1 MQHDSK
7 KIIITSAL
15 PYSEAIPHLGNFV
28 GSILPADVFHR
39 YEELAGRD
47 SIFICGSDQHGTP
60 IEIRALKEGVSAEH
74 LADSVHERMKKV
86 FESFECSFTHYGK
99 TNSESNKKAVYE
111 IFEALDRN
119 GYIKEVESVMPY
131 CNIDKRFL
139 TDRYIE
145 GKCPYCGFEGAR
157 GDQCDNCGRLLSP
170 QDLIDPYCG
179 LCHNKDIEFKKTVN
193 LAIELDKLQP
203 EILDFVKMRMGTWS
217 RNAANKTV
225 SYLEQGLES
234 REITREMKWGFQV
247 PKKGFEDKVF
257 YVWFD
262 AVIGYVGIS
271 IEWSEKWADYWKSP
285 DTELIQ
291 FMGKDNIEFHT
302 MMWPGILIGSG
313 LGFVLP
319 HTIYA
324 YEYLTAKGL
333 KFSKSRGVGLN
344 MENALEI
351 AGPDYWRF
359 ALMYLAPESSDN
371 DFTIALFVEVVNKIM
386 NDKIGN
392 YVHRVLTLLKNSG
405 LKASELVEDEK
416 SMDKVAVLTRKYAED
431 FEALKMREAL
441 RELVAI
447 ADIGN
452 EMISSSKPWELIGKD
467 GVKQGSEG
475 RAKELLGGM
484 VSIVRMMGVLM
495 WPFAPDASSKILKR
509 FGISEPRL
517 SDLEKPLKE
526 LNLEGLEPVFSKLS
540 DKQLKELERFEE
552 DS

>member
-1 MQHDSK
+1 MQHNTK
-7 KIIITSAL
+7 KMIITSAL

-39 YEELAGRD
+39 YAELAGYD

-74 LADSVHERMKKV
+74 LSDSVHERMKKV
-86 FESFECSFTHYGK
+86 FGSFGCSFTHYGK

-170 QDLIDPYCG
+170 QELVEPYCG
-179 LCHNKDIEFKKTVN
+179 LCHNKDIEFRKTVN

-203 EILDFVKMRMGTWS
+203 EILDFVRMRMGTWS

-225 SYLEQGLES
+225 SYLEQGLEA
-234 REITREMKWGFQV
+234 REITREMKWGFPV

-262 AVIGYVGIS
+262 AVIGYIGIS
-271 IEWSEKWADYWKSP
+271 MEWSEKWKDYWKGP

-333 KFSKSRGVGLN
+333 KFSKSRRVGLN

-405 LKASELVEDEK
+405 LKASELTEK
-416 SMDKVAVLTRKYAED
+416 AKNMEGVDMLTRKYAED

-441 RELVAI
+441 KDLVAI
-447 ADIGN
+447 ADAGN
-452 EMISSSKPWELIGKD
+452 EMISSSKPWELIGKE
-467 GVKQGSEG
+467 GVKQGSEAT
-475 RAKELLGGM
+475 AKELLGSM
-484 VSIVRMMGVLM
+484 VSIVKRIGVLM
-495 WPFAPDASSKILKR
+495 WPFAPGASAKILNR
-509 FGISEPRL
+509 FGISDPRL

-526 LNLEGLEPVFSKLS
+526 LNLEALEPVFSKLS

>member
-359 ALMYLAPESSDN
+359 VLMYLAPESSDN

-405 LKASELVEDEK
+405 LKGSELAEDEK
-416 SMDKVAVLTRKYAED
+416 NRDKVAMLTSKYVED

-441 RELVAI
+441 KELVAI
-447 ADIGN
+447 ADVGN

-484 VSIVRMMGVLM
+484 VSIVRRMGVLM

-517 SDLEKPLKE
+517 SDLNKPLKE

>member
-1 MQHDSK
+1 MQHNTK

-225 SYLEQGLES
+225 SYLEQGLEP
-234 REITREMKWGFQV
+234 REITREMKWGFPV
-247 PKKGFEDKVF
+247 PRKGFEDKVF

-262 AVIGYVGIS
+262 AVIGYIGIS
-271 IEWSEKWADYWKSP
+271 MEWSEKWKDYWKGP

-484 VSIVRMMGVLM
+484 VSIVRRIGVLM

>member
-1 MQHDSK
+1 MQHNTK

-225 SYLEQGLES
+225 SYLEQGLEP
-234 REITREMKWGFQV
+234 REITREMKWGFPV
-247 PKKGFEDKVF
+247 PRKGFEDKVF

-262 AVIGYVGIS
+262 AVIGYIGIS
-271 IEWSEKWADYWKSP
+271 MEWSEKWKDYWKGP

-484 VSIVRMMGVLM
+484 VSIVRMIGVLM

>member
-1 MQHDSK
+1 MQHNTK

-60 IEIRALKEGVSAEH
+60 IEIRALKEGFSAEH

-99 TNSESNKKAVYE
+99 TNSDSNKKAVYE

-119 GYIKEVESVMPY
+119 GYIKEAESVMPY

-225 SYLEQGLES
+225 SYLEQGLEP
-234 REITREMKWGFQV
+234 REITREMKWGFPV

-262 AVIGYVGIS
+262 AVIGYIGIS
-271 IEWSEKWADYWKSP
+271 MEWSEKWKDYWKSP

-333 KFSKSRGVGLN
+333 KFSKSRGIGLN

-416 SMDKVAVLTRKYAED
+416 SMDKVAMLTSKYAED

-441 RELVAI
+441 KDLVAI

-467 GVKQGSEG
+467 GVKQGSEAK
-475 RAKELLGGM
+475 AKELLGGM
-484 VSIVRMMGVLM
+484 VSIVRRIGILM
-495 WPFAPDASSKILKR
+495 WPFAPEASSKILNR
-509 FGISEPRL
+509 FGISEPKL
-517 SDLEKPLKE
+517 SGLEKPLKE

>member
-1 MQHDSK
+1 MQHNTK

-99 TNSESNKKAVYE
+99 TNSDSNKKAVYE

-119 GYIKEVESVMPY
+119 GYIKEAESVMPY

-203 EILDFVKMRMGTWS
+203 EILDFVKMKMGTWS

-225 SYLEQGLES
+225 SYLEQGLEP
-234 REITREMKWGFQV
+234 REITREMKWGFPV

-262 AVIGYVGIS
+262 AVIGYIGIS
-271 IEWSEKWADYWKSP
+271 MEWSEKWKDYWKSP

-333 KFSKSRGVGLN
+333 KFSKSRGIGLN

-405 LKASELVEDEK
+405 LKASELAEDEK
-416 SMDKVAVLTRKYAED
+416 SMDKVAMLTSKYAED

-441 RELVAI
+441 KDLVAI

-467 GVKQGSEG
+467 GVKQGSEAK
-475 RAKELLGGM
+475 AKELLGGM
-484 VSIVRMMGVLM
+484 VSIVRRIGILM
-495 WPFAPDASSKILKR
+495 WPFAPEASSKILNR
-509 FGISEPRL
+509 FGISEPKL
-517 SDLEKPLKE
+517 SGLEKPLKE

>member
-1 MQHDSK
+1 MQHNTK

-60 IEIRALKEGVSAEH
+60 IEIRALKEGFSAEH

-99 TNSESNKKAVYE
+99 TNSDSNKKAVYE

-119 GYIKEVESVMPY
+119 GYIKEAESVMPY

-203 EILDFVKMRMGTWS
+203 EILNFVKMRMGTWS

-225 SYLEQGLES
+225 SYLEQGLEP
-234 REITREMKWGFQV
+234 REITREMKWGFPV

-262 AVIGYVGIS
+262 AVIGYIGIS
-271 IEWSEKWADYWKSP
+271 MEWSEKWKDYWKSP

-333 KFSKSRGVGLN
+333 KFSKSRGIGLN

-416 SMDKVAVLTRKYAED
+416 SMDKVAMLTSKYAED

-441 RELVAI
+441 KDLVAI

-467 GVKQGSEG
+467 GVKQGSEAK
-475 RAKELLGGM
+475 AKELLGGM
-484 VSIVRMMGVLM
+484 VSIVRRIGILM
-495 WPFAPDASSKILKR
+495 WPFAPEASSKILNR
-509 FGISEPRL
+509 FGISEPKL
-517 SDLEKPLKE
+517 SGLEKPLKE

>member
-1 MQHDSK
+1 MQHNTK

-111 IFEALDRN
+111 IFQALDKN

-145 GKCPYCGFEGAR
+145 GKCPYCGFDGAR

-170 QDLIDPYCG
+170 QDLVDPYCG

-225 SYLEQGLES
+225 SYLEQGLEP
-234 REITREMKWGFQV
+234 REITREMKWGFPV
-247 PKKGFEDKVF
+247 PRKGFEDKVF

-262 AVIGYVGIS
+262 AVIGYIGIS
-271 IEWSEKWADYWKSP
+271 MEWSEKWKDYWKGP

-441 RELVAI
+441 KELVAI
-447 ADIGN
+447 ADVGN

-495 WPFAPDASSKILKR
+495 WPFATDASSKILKR

>member
-1 MQHDSK
+1 MQHNTK

-225 SYLEQGLES
+225 SYLEQGLEP
-234 REITREMKWGFQV
+234 REITREMKWGFPV
-247 PKKGFEDKVF
+247 PRKGFEDKVF

-262 AVIGYVGIS
+262 AVIGYIGIS
-271 IEWSEKWADYWKSP
+271 MEWSEKWKDYWKGP

>member
-1 MQHDSK
+1 MQQNTK
-7 KIIITSAL
+7 KTIITSAL
-15 PYSEAIPHLGNFV
+15 PYSEAMPHLGNFV

-111 IFEALDRN
+111 IFEALDKN

-203 EILDFVKMRMGTWS
+203 EILDFVKMRMGAWS

-225 SYLEQGLES
+225 SYLEQGLEP
-234 REITREMKWGFQV
+234 REITREMKWGFPV
-247 PKKGFEDKVF
+247 PRKGFEDKVF

-262 AVIGYVGIS
+262 AVIGYIGIS
-271 IEWSEKWADYWKSP
+271 MEWSEKWKDYWKGP

-351 AGPDYWRF
+351 TGPDYWRF

-416 SMDKVAVLTRKYAED
+416 STDKVAMLTRKYAED

-447 ADIGN
+447 ADVGN
-452 EMISSSKPWELIGKD
+452 ETISSSRPWELIGKD
-467 GVKQGSEG
+467 GVKLGGED
-475 RAKELLGGM
+475 RAKEFLGGM
-484 VSIVRMMGVLM
+484 VSIVRRMGVLM

-540 DKQLKELERFEE
+540 DKQLKDLERFEE

>member
-1 MQHDSK
+1 MQHNTK

-225 SYLEQGLES
+225 SYLEQGLEP
-234 REITREMKWGFQV
+234 REITREMKWGFPV
-247 PKKGFEDKVF
+247 PRKGFEDKVF

-262 AVIGYVGIS
+262 AVIGYIGIS
-271 IEWSEKWADYWKSP
+271 MEWSEKWKDYWKGP

-405 LKASELVEDEK
+405 LKASELAEDEK
-416 SMDKVAVLTRKYAED
+416 SMDKVAMLTSKYAED

-441 RELVAI
+441 KYLVTI

-467 GVKQGSEG
+467 GVKQGSEAK
-475 RAKELLGGM
+475 AKELLGGM
-484 VSIVRMMGVLM
+484 VSIVRRIGILM
-495 WPFAPDASSKILKR
+495 WPFAPEASSKILNR
-509 FGISEPRL
+509 FGISEPKL
-517 SDLEKPLKE
+517 SGLEKPLKE

>member
-1 MQHDSK
+1 MQHNTK

-193 LAIELDKLQP
+193 LSVRNLLSMLQYGITDSTSFMYP
-203 EILDFVKMRMGTWS
+203 FLS
-217 RNAANKTV
+217 RA
-225 SYLEQGLES
+225 
-234 REITREMKWGFQV
+234 
-247 PKKGFEDKVF
+247 
-257 YVWFD
+257 
-262 AVIGYVGIS
+262 
-271 IEWSEKWADYWKSP
+271 
-285 DTELIQ
+285 
-291 FMGKDNIEFHT
+291 
-302 MMWPGILIGSG
+302 
-313 LGFVLP
+313 
-319 HTIYA
+319 
-324 YEYLTAKGL
+324 
-333 KFSKSRGVGLN
+333 
-344 MENALEI
+344 
-351 AGPDYWRF
+351 
-359 ALMYLAPESSDN
+359 
-371 DFTIALFVEVVNKIM
+371 
-386 NDKIGN
+386 
-392 YVHRVLTLLKNSG
+392 
-405 LKASELVEDEK
+405 
-416 SMDKVAVLTRKYAED
+416 
-431 FEALKMREAL
+431 
-441 RELVAI
+441 
-447 ADIGN
+447 
-452 EMISSSKPWELIGKD
+452 
-467 GVKQGSEG
+467 
-475 RAKELLGGM
+475 
-484 VSIVRMMGVLM
+484 
-495 WPFAPDASSKILKR
+495 
-509 FGISEPRL
+509 
-517 SDLEKPLKE
+517 
-526 LNLEGLEPVFSKLS
+526 
-540 DKQLKELERFEE
+540 
-552 DS
+552 

>member
-1 MQHDSK
+1 MQQNTK
-7 KIIITSAL
+7 KTIITSAL
-15 PYSEAIPHLGNFV
+15 PYSEAMPHLGNFV

-86 FESFECSFTHYGK
+86 FESFECGFTHYGK

-111 IFEALDRN
+111 IFEALDKN

-203 EILDFVKMRMGTWS
+203 EILDFVKMRMGAWS

-225 SYLEQGLES
+225 SYLEQGLEP
-234 REITREMKWGFQV
+234 REITREMKWGFPV
-247 PKKGFEDKVF
+247 PRKGFEDKVF

-262 AVIGYVGIS
+262 AVIGYIGIS
-271 IEWSEKWADYWKSP
+271 MEWSEKWKDYWKGP

-351 AGPDYWRF
+351 TGPDYWRF

-416 SMDKVAVLTRKYAED
+416 STDKVAMLTRKYAED

-447 ADIGN
+447 ADVGN
-452 EMISSSKPWELIGKD
+452 ETISSSRPWELIGKD
-467 GVKQGSEG
+467 GVKLGGED
-475 RAKELLGGM
+475 RAKEFLGGM
-484 VSIVRMMGVLM
+484 VSIVRRMGVLM

-517 SDLEKPLKE
+517 SDLKKPLKE

-540 DKQLKELERFEE
+540 DKQLKDLERFEE

>member
-1 MQHDSK
+1 MQHNTK

-99 TNSESNKKAVYE
+99 TNSDSNKKAVYE

-119 GYIKEVESVMPY
+119 GYIKEAESVMPY

-225 SYLEQGLES
+225 SYLEQGLEP
-234 REITREMKWGFQV
+234 REITREMKWGFPV

-262 AVIGYVGIS
+262 AVIGYIGIS
-271 IEWSEKWADYWKSP
+271 MEWSEKWKDYWKSP

-333 KFSKSRGVGLN
+333 KFSKSRGIGLN

-405 LKASELVEDEK
+405 LKASELAEDEK
-416 SMDKVAVLTRKYAED
+416 SMDKVAMLTSKYAED

-441 RELVAI
+441 KDLVAI

-467 GVKQGSEG
+467 GVKQGSEAK
-475 RAKELLGGM
+475 AKELLGGM
-484 VSIVRMMGVLM
+484 VSIVRRIGILM
-495 WPFAPDASSKILKR
+495 WPFAPEASSKILNR
-509 FGISEPRL
+509 FGISEPKL
-517 SDLEKPLKE
+517 SGLEKPLKE

>member
-1 MQHDSK
+1 MQHNTK

-60 IEIRALKEGVSAEH
+60 IEIRALKEGFSAEH

-99 TNSESNKKAVYE
+99 TNSDSNKKAVYE

-119 GYIKEVESVMPY
+119 GYIKEAESVMPY

-203 EILDFVKMRMGTWS
+203 EILNFVKMRMGTWS

-225 SYLEQGLES
+225 SYLEQGLEP
-234 REITREMKWGFQV
+234 REITREMKWGFPV

-262 AVIGYVGIS
+262 AVIGYIGIS
-271 IEWSEKWADYWKSP
+271 MEWSEKWKDYWKGP

>member
-225 SYLEQGLES
+225 SYLEQGLEP
-234 REITREMKWGFQV
+234 REITREMKWGFPV
-247 PKKGFEDKVF
+247 PRKGFEDKVF

-262 AVIGYVGIS
+262 AVIGYIGIS
-271 IEWSEKWADYWKSP
+271 MEWSEKWKDYWKGP

-333 KFSKSRGVGLN
+333 KFSKSRGIGLN

-484 VSIVRMMGVLM
+484 VSIVRRIGVLM

>member
-1 MQHDSK
+1 MQHDTK
-7 KIIITSAL
+7 RIIITSAL

-225 SYLEQGLES
+225 SYLEQGLEP
-234 REITREMKWGFQV
+234 REITREMKWGFPV
-247 PKKGFEDKVF
+247 PRKGFEDKVF

-262 AVIGYVGIS
+262 AVIGYIGIS
-271 IEWSEKWADYWKSP
+271 MEWSEKWKDYWKGP

-386 NDKIGN
+386 NGKIGN

-484 VSIVRMMGVLM
+484 VSIVRRMGVLM

-526 LNLEGLEPVFSKLS
+526 LNLEGLGPVFSKLS

>member
-1 MQHDSK
+1 MQQNTK
-7 KIIITSAL
+7 KTIITSAL
-15 PYSEAIPHLGNFV
+15 PYSEAMPHLGNFV

-111 IFEALDRN
+111 IFEALDKN

-203 EILDFVKMRMGTWS
+203 EILDFVKMRMGAWS

-225 SYLEQGLES
+225 SYLEQGLEP
-234 REITREMKWGFQV
+234 REITREMKWGFPV
-247 PKKGFEDKVF
+247 PRKGFEDKVF

-262 AVIGYVGIS
+262 AVIGYIGIS
-271 IEWSEKWADYWKSP
+271 MEWSEKWKDYWKGP

-351 AGPDYWRF
+351 TGPDYWRF

-416 SMDKVAVLTRKYAED
+416 STDKVAMLTRKYAED

-447 ADIGN
+447 ADVGN
-452 EMISSSKPWELIGKD
+452 ETISSSRPWELIGKD
-467 GVKQGSEG
+467 GVKLGGED
-475 RAKELLGGM
+475 RAKEFLGGM
-484 VSIVRMMGVLM
+484 VSIVRRMGVLM

-517 SDLEKPLKE
+517 SDLKKPLKE

-540 DKQLKELERFEE
+540 DKQLKDLERFEE

>member
-1 MQHDSK
+1 MQHDTK
-7 KIIITSAL
+7 KMIITAAL

-39 YEELAGRD
+39 YAELIGRD

-60 IEIRALKEGVSAEH
+60 IEIRALKEGVSSES
-74 LADSVHERMKKV
+74 LADSVHERIKKV
-86 FESFECSFTHYGK
+86 FENFECSFTHYGK

-111 IFEALDRN
+111 IFGALDRN

-170 QDLIDPYCG
+170 QELIDPYCG
-179 LCHNKDIEFKKTVN
+179 LCHNNDIEFRKTVN

-203 EILDFVKMRMGTWS
+203 EILDFVKARVGTWS
-217 RNAANKTV
+217 RNAANKTM
-225 SYLEQGLES
+225 SYLEQGLEP

-262 AVIGYVGIS
+262 AVIGYIGIS
-271 IEWSEKWADYWKSP
+271 MEWSEKWKEYWKGP
-285 DTELIQ
+285 ETELIQ

-302 MMWPGILIGSG
+302 MMWPGILIGSN

-392 YVHRVLTLLKNSG
+392 YVHRVLTLLKNSR
-405 LKASELVEDEK
+405 LKASDLVEGGKEMEK
-416 SMDKVAVLTRKYAED
+416 VIALTEEYAKD
-431 FEALKMREAL
+431 FDALKMREAL
-441 RELVAI
+441 KDLVAI
-447 ADIGN
+447 ADFGN
-452 EMISSSKPWELIGKD
+452 EMISNSKPWELIGKEGIKHD
-467 GVKQGSEG
+467 SEG
-475 RAKELLGGM
+475 RAKELLGNM
-484 VSIVRMMGVLM
+484 VSIVRRIGVLM
-495 WPFAPDASSKILKR
+495 WPFAPDASAKILRR
-509 FGISEPRL
+509 FGISNPKL
-517 SDLEKPLKE
+517 SDLEKPLKSLE
-526 LNLEGLEPVFSKLS
+526 LEKLEPVFAKLS

>member
-1 MQHDSK
+1 MVDTEK
-7 KIIITSAL
+7 RVIITAAL

-28 GSILPADVFHR
+28 GSILPADVF
-39 YEELAGRD
+39 YKYSKLAGYD

-60 IEIRALKEGVSAEH
+60 IEIRALKEGVEPKEF
-74 LADSVHERMKKV
+74 ADKVHKEIKHILER
-86 FESFECSFTHYGK
+86 FGCSFTYYGK
-99 TNSESNKKAVYE
+99 TDSDSNKRAVYE
-111 IFEALDRN
+111 IFNALYKN
-119 GYIKEVESVMPY
+119 GFINKVDSVMPY

-145 GKCPYCGFEGAR
+145 GVCPYCGFEGAR
-157 GDQCDNCGRLLSP
+157 GDQCDNCGHLLNPSE
-170 QDLIDPYCG
+170 LIRPYCG
-179 LCHNKDIEFKKTVN
+179 LCHNNEIEFKKTTN
-193 LAIELDKLQP
+193 LAIALDKLQP
-203 EILDFVKMRMGTWS
+203 EILEFVKGRMGSWS
-217 RNAANKTV
+217 KNAANKTI
-225 SYLEQGLES
+225 SYLEQGLEA
-234 REITREMKWGFQV
+234 REITRDMKWGFEV
-247 PKKGFEDKVF
+247 PLEGYKDKVF

-262 AVIGYVGIS
+262 AVIGYIGIS
-271 IEWSEKWADYWKSP
+271 MDWSDQWEQYWKGK
-285 DTELIQ
+285 DTKLIQ

-302 MMWPGILIGSG
+302 MMWPGILIGSD
-313 LGFVLP
+313 LGYVLP

-344 MENALEI
+344 MGNALEI
-351 AGPDYWRF
+351 AGSDYWRF
-359 ALMYLAPESSDN
+359 ALMYLAPESSDT
-371 DFTIALFVEVVNKIM
+371 DFTIALFVDIVNKIM
-386 NDKIGN
+386 NGKIGN

-484 VSIVRMMGVLM
+484 VSIVRRMGVLM

-526 LNLEGLEPVFSKLS
+526 LNLEGLGPVFSKLS

>member
-1 MQHDSK
+1 MQHNTK

-225 SYLEQGLES
+225 SYLEQGLEP
-234 REITREMKWGFQV
+234 REITREMKWGFPV
-247 PKKGFEDKVF
+247 PRKGFEDKVF

-262 AVIGYVGIS
+262 AVIGYIGIS
-271 IEWSEKWADYWKSP
+271 MEWSEKWKDYWKGP

-484 VSIVRMMGVLM
+484 VSIVRRIGVLM

-526 LNLEGLEPVFSKLS
+526 LNLEGLEPVFAKLS

>member
-1 MQHDSK
+1 MQQNTK
-7 KIIITSAL
+7 KTIITSAL
-15 PYSEAIPHLGNFV
+15 PYSEAMPHLGNFV

-111 IFEALDRN
+111 IFEALDKN

-203 EILDFVKMRMGTWS
+203 EILDFVKMRMGAWS

-225 SYLEQGLES
+225 SYLEQGLEP
-234 REITREMKWGFQV
+234 REITREMKWGFPV
-247 PKKGFEDKVF
+247 PRKGFEDKVF

-262 AVIGYVGIS
+262 AVIGYIGIS
-271 IEWSEKWADYWKSP
+271 MEWSEKWKDYWKGP

-416 SMDKVAVLTRKYAED
+416 STDKVAMLTRKYAED

-447 ADIGN
+447 ADVGN
-452 EMISSSKPWELIGKD
+452 ETISSSRPWELIGKD
-467 GVKQGSEG
+467 GVKQGSED

-484 VSIVRMMGVLM
+484 VSIVRRMGVLM

-517 SDLEKPLKE
+517 SDLKKPLKE

-540 DKQLKELERFEE
+540 DKQLKDLERFEE

>member
-1 MQHDSK
+1 MQHDTK
-7 KIIITSAL
+7 RIIITSAL

-99 TNSESNKKAVYE
+99 TNSESNKRAVYE

-225 SYLEQGLES
+225 SYLEQGLEP
-234 REITREMKWGFQV
+234 REITREMKWGFPV
-247 PKKGFEDKVF
+247 PRKGFEDKVF

-262 AVIGYVGIS
+262 AVIGYIGIS
-271 IEWSEKWADYWKSP
+271 MEWSEKWKDYWKGP

-484 VSIVRMMGVLM
+484 VSIVRRMGVLM

-526 LNLEGLEPVFSKLS
+526 LNLEGLGPVFSKLS

>member
-1 MQHDSK
+1 MQHDTK
-7 KIIITSAL
+7 RIIITSAL

-225 SYLEQGLES
+225 SYLEQGLEP
-234 REITREMKWGFQV
+234 REITREMKWGFPV
-247 PKKGFEDKVF
+247 PRKGFEDKVF

-262 AVIGYVGIS
+262 AVIGYIGIS
-271 IEWSEKWADYWKSP
+271 MEWSEKWKDYWKGP

-484 VSIVRMMGVLM
+484 VSIVRRMGVLM

-526 LNLEGLEPVFSKLS
+526 LNLEGLGPVFSKLS

>member
-1 MQHDSK
+1 MQHNTK

-99 TNSESNKKAVYE
+99 TNSDSNKKAVYE

-119 GYIKEVESVMPY
+119 GYIKEAESVMPY

-225 SYLEQGLES
+225 SYLEQGLEP
-234 REITREMKWGFQV
+234 REITREMKWGFPV

-262 AVIGYVGIS
+262 AVIGYIGIS
-271 IEWSEKWADYWKSP
+271 MEWSEKWKDYWKSP

-333 KFSKSRGVGLN
+333 KFSKSRGIGLN

>member
-1 MQHDSK
+1 MQHNTK
-7 KIIITSAL
+7 KMIITSAL

-39 YEELAGRD
+39 YAELAGYD

-74 LADSVHERMKKV
+74 LSDSVHERMKKV

-99 TNSESNKKAVYE
+99 TNSESNKRAVYE

-145 GKCPYCGFEGAR
+145 GKCPYCGFEVAR

-170 QDLIDPYCG
+170 QELIDPYCG
-179 LCHNKDIEFKKTVN
+179 LCHNKDIEFRKTVN

-203 EILDFVKMRMGTWS
+203 EILDFVRMRMGTWS

-234 REITREMKWGFQV
+234 REITREMKWGFPV

-262 AVIGYVGIS
+262 AVIGYIGIS
-271 IEWSEKWADYWKSP
+271 MEWSEKWKDYWKGH

-405 LKASELVEDEK
+405 LKASELTEK
-416 SMDKVAVLTRKYAED
+416 AKNMEGVDMLTRKYAED
-431 FEALKMREAL
+431 FEALRMREAL
-441 RELVAI
+441 KDLVAI

-452 EMISSSKPWELIGKD
+452 EMISNSKPWELIGKE
-467 GVKQGSEG
+467 GVKQGGE
-475 RAKELLGGM
+475 AKARELLGFM
-484 VSIVRMMGVLM
+484 VSIVRRIGVLM
-495 WPFAPDASSKILKR
+495 WPFAPEASSKILKR
-509 FGISEPRL
+509 FGMTEPRL

-526 LNLEGLEPVFSKLS
+526 LSLEALEPVFAKLS

>member
-1 MQHDSK
+1 MQHNTK

-60 IEIRALKEGVSAEH
+60 IEIRALKEGFSAEH

-99 TNSESNKKAVYE
+99 TNSDSNKKAVYE

-119 GYIKEVESVMPY
+119 GYIKEAESVMPY

-203 EILDFVKMRMGTWS
+203 EILNFVKMRMGTWS

-225 SYLEQGLES
+225 SYLEQGLEP
-234 REITREMKWGFQV
+234 REITREMKWGFPV

-262 AVIGYVGIS
+262 AVIGYIGIS
-271 IEWSEKWADYWKSP
+271 MEWSEKWKDYWKSP

-291 FMGKDNIEFHT
+291 FIGKDNIEFHT

-333 KFSKSRGVGLN
+333 KFSKSRGIGLN

-416 SMDKVAVLTRKYAED
+416 SMDKVAMLTSKYAED

-441 RELVAI
+441 KDLVAI

-452 EMISSSKPWELIGKD
+452 EMISSSKPLELIGKD
-467 GVKQGSEG
+467 GVKQGSEAK
-475 RAKELLGGM
+475 AKELLGGM
-484 VSIVRMMGVLM
+484 VSIVRRIGILM
-495 WPFAPDASSKILKR
+495 WPFAPEASSKILNR
-509 FGISEPRL
+509 FGISEPKL
-517 SDLEKPLKE
+517 SGLEKPLKE

>member
-1 MQHDSK
+1 MQHNTK
-7 KIIITSAL
+7 KMIITSAL

-39 YEELAGRD
+39 YAELAGYD

-74 LADSVHERMKKV
+74 LSDSVHERMQNV
-86 FESFECSFTHYGK
+86 FGSFGCSFTHYGK

-170 QDLIDPYCG
+170 QELVEPYCG
-179 LCHNKDIEFKKTVN
+179 LCHNKDIEFRKTVN

-203 EILDFVKMRMGTWS
+203 EILDFVRMRMGTWS

-225 SYLEQGLES
+225 SYLEQGLEA
-234 REITREMKWGFQV
+234 REITREMKWGFPV

-262 AVIGYVGIS
+262 AVIGYIGIS
-271 IEWSEKWADYWKSP
+271 MEWSEKWKDYWKGP

-333 KFSKSRGVGLN
+333 KFSKSRRVGLN

-405 LKASELVEDEK
+405 LKASELTEK
-416 SMDKVAVLTRKYAED
+416 AKNMEGVDMLTRKYAED

-441 RELVAI
+441 KDLVAI
-447 ADIGN
+447 ADAGN
-452 EMISSSKPWELIGKD
+452 EMISSSKPWELIGKE
-467 GVKQGSEG
+467 GVKQGSEAT
-475 RAKELLGGM
+475 AKELLGSM
-484 VSIVRMMGVLM
+484 VSIVKRIGVLM
-495 WPFAPDASSKILKR
+495 WPFAPGASAKILNR
-509 FGISEPRL
+509 FGISDPRL

-526 LNLEGLEPVFSKLS
+526 LNLEALEPVFSKLS

>member
-1 MQHDSK
+1 MQHNTK

-111 IFEALDRN
+111 IFQALDKN

-145 GKCPYCGFEGAR
+145 GKCPYCGFDGAR

-225 SYLEQGLES
+225 SYLEQGLEP
-234 REITREMKWGFQV
+234 REITREMKWGFPV
-247 PKKGFEDKVF
+247 PRKGFEDKVF

-262 AVIGYVGIS
+262 AVIGYIGIS
-271 IEWSEKWADYWKSP
+271 MEWSEKWKDYWKGP

-441 RELVAI
+441 KELVAI
-447 ADIGN
+447 ADVGN
-452 EMISSSKPWELIGKD
+452 EMISSSKPWELIGND

-495 WPFAPDASSKILKR
+495 WPFATDASSKILKR